1 MDGSYPSTGGFKVKS
16 INFLFPLPRP
26 ALFFIR
32 PRQLAPESELKSR
45 AIDRK
50 CECNREHKRLI
61 ARNLLAIPY
70 PPSPFLQKKP
80 IQAPPS
86 PRRKLTKT
94 PTHGWFLSPWGTSR
108 LHHKPPIRAKFRIT
122 PKVSGWG
129 STDRERRGSSH
140 QGLGTI
146 CSRTP
151 FSFSSHL
158 SILPRYRRVL
168 SRSCK

>member
-70 PPSPFLQKKP
+70 PPSPIPFPPEEANSSTP
-80 IQAPPS
+80 I
-86 PRRKLTKT
+86 TKEKIDEDTNPWMVPIAMGNIPAT
-94 PTHGWFLSPWGTSR
+94 P
-108 LHHKPPIRAKFRIT
+108 
-122 PKVSGWG
+122 
-129 STDRERRGSSH
+129 
-140 QGLGTI
+140 
-146 CSRTP
+146 
-151 FSFSSHL
+151 
-158 SILPRYRRVL
+158 
-168 SRSCK
+168 